1 MRVRLREIK
10 WLAKLEQK
18 LMPGNHAGKFNMI
31 GRRAIRT

>member
-1 MRVRLREIK
+1 MIVRIREVK

-18 LMPGNHAGKFNMI
+18 VHAGKFNMI